1 MSASRHFSC
10 MSALSEAR
18 ATKERVLHLREGAD
32 YVFSHRV
39 RTIIFETLCLICR
52 ISFVNMMALV
62 HALAKVSMVNSDLI
76 SLFRNFHH
84 PIWRNGVL

>member
-1 MSASRHFSC
+1 MTASRHFSC
-10 MSALSEAR
+10 MSVLSEAR
-18 ATKERVLHLREGAD
+18 ATKERVLHLRIGAD

-39 RTIIFETLCLICR
+39 RTIIFETLCLIYL

-62 HALAKVSMVNSDLI
+62 HAFAKVSMVNSDLI

-84 PIWRNGVL
+84 PNRRNGV